1 MTDITE
7 TIEALTRTTWASI
20 DPLDADRGDARAWV
34 VFVHGQ
40 PVDPDDDRRRLRRD
54 RLTTAERGWAAFDEF
69 DAKLLRLGYARSSDW
84 ELGTGNGFVAWVE
97 RRPARTV
104 TVTDADTAP
113 APIAAVVPLTTS
125 DWLDDYAT
133 HLRASGLR
141 PRSLSMRLKHA
152 ESIATSGDPRTLT
165 DSQLEAWVHPT
176 GRQLAP
182 ETIRSRRSS
191 AQRLYGWL
199 HTTGRIASNPAARL
213 VAPRIPPKPA
223 RIIPD
228 ETFQAALAGCSSAR
242 DRAALLL
249 GRQACLRLSEIAELR
264 IEDRSGDR
272 LTIDGKG
279 GTVRHVWL
287 TADTAAA
294 LDELA
299 GDRAAGWYFPG
310 RFDGHIHSEALHKII
325 KRATGGW
332 NPHSLRHAGATAA
345 YRGTRNLRGVQALLG
360 HASLATTQRY
370 LTVGEDEMRALAAAT
385 ERGETVEEVR

>member
-1 MTDITE
+1 MTHDIDTR
-7 TIEALTRTTWASI
+7 EALTRTTWASI
-20 DPLDADRGDARAWV
+20 DPLDADRGEARAWV

-40 PVDPDDDRRRLRRD
+40 PVDTDEDRRRLHRD

-69 DAKLLRLGYARSSDW
+69 DAKLARLGYARSSGW

-97 RRPARTV
+97 RRPARSV

-113 APIAAVVPLTTS
+113 APLAVVVPLPTS
-125 DWLDDYAT
+125 GWLDDYAT
-133 HLRASGLR
+133 HLRAAGLR
-141 PRSLSMRLKHA
+141 PRSIRVRLDHA
-152 ESIATSGDPRTLT
+152 RSIAELGSLAKLGASD
-165 DSQLEAWVHPT
+165 LEAWVHPA
-176 GRQLAP
+176 GRQYAP
-182 ETIRSRRSS
+182 ETLRVRRSS

-199 HTTGRIASNPAARL
+199 HTSGRIPSNPAAL
-213 VAPRIPPKPA
+213 LKAPRIPVKPP

-228 ETFQAALAGCSSAR
+228 DVIERALDGATDR
-242 DRAALLL
+242 DRAMLLL
-249 GRQACLRLSEIAELR
+249 GREACLRLREIAELR
-264 IEDRSGDR
+264 IEAREGDR

-287 TADTAAA
+287 TPHAAAA
-294 LDELA
+294 LDA
-299 GDRAAGWYFPG
+299 ITGGRDAGWYFPG
-310 RFDGHIHSEALHKII
+310 RFDGHIHPEALHKII
-325 KRATGGW
+325 KRVTGGW

-385 ERGETVEEVR
+385 ERGETTEDQR